1 MTEQEAAETS
11 ILEMMK
17 VNELVIVIITDLRIA
32 KNTLSHHS
40 FLTFVFIETNV
51 LQLKVEQICGKCL
64 KRASFGRQFLEF

>member
-40 FLTFVFIETNV
+40 FLTFVFIETNI
-51 LQLKVEQICGKCL
+51 LQLKVEQIGGK
-64 KRASFGRQFLEF
+64 